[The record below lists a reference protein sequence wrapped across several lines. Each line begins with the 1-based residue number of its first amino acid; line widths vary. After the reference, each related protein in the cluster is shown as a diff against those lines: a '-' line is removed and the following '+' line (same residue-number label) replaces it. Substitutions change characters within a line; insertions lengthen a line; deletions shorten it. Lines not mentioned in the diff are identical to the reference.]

1 MTELLEHL
9 AGRTVIVGSG
19 LAGLMTA
26 LTLAPEPCVI
36 VTRAALGAETS
47 SAWAQG
53 GIAAGMGADDSA
65 ALHLADTLAAG
76 DGLCDPAIAAGIV
89 AEAPAA
95 IAALEQAGVR
105 FDRNGAGKL
114 SLGLEA
120 AHSRR
125 RIVHAEGDG
134 SGAAIVA
141 ALVRAAKQ
149 TPAIS
154 VLEGF
159 EARRILLDDER
170 IAGLLCATPSGGA
183 ILPTSKLV
191 LATGGIGGLYEATT
205 NPMGNF
211 GQGIALAARAG
222 ADLADMEFVQFHPTA
237 LDSRRKPLALVSE
250 AVRGEGALLINERGD
265 RFMARIPGAELAPRD
280 VVARAISAEIA
291 RGGRVFLDAR
301 AALGSRFATRFP
313 VIAALCGEAGID
325 PAADLIPVRPAVH
338 YHMGGVATDANGRS
352 SVPGL
357 WVVGEAAS
365 TGLHGANRLASNSLL
380 EAAVMGMRAAR
391 DISAMPAGSA
401 GAIVA
406 EKLPAPADA
415 SLVRPI
421 VSRHLGVLRNA
432 GALED
437 AIAALLPL
445 AEGNGPAADPAIVAL
460 SIAVFASLR
469 MESRG
474 AHART
479 DFPLKLAQ
487 ANRRQMRLSQALE
500 IARATAPYA
509 FAPRYAL
516 ARSA

>member
-1 MTELLEHL
+1 MTEILEQL

-26 LTLAPEPCVI
+26 LTLAPEPSVI

-53 GIAAGMGADDSA
+53 GIAASMGADDSA

-76 DGLCDPAIAAGIV
+76 DGLCDPAIAAGII

-105 FDRNGAGKL
+105 FDRNAAGEL

-120 AHSRR
+120 AHNRR
-125 RIVHAEGDG
+125 RIVHAEDDG
-134 SGAAIVA
+134 SGAAIIA
-141 ALVRAAKQ
+141 ALIEAVMK

-159 EARRILLDDER
+159 EARRILMDGEQV
-170 IAGLLCATPSGGA
+170 AGLLCMTAKGAA
-183 ILPTSKLV
+183 ILPTSRVV
-191 LATGGIGGLYEATT
+191 LATGGIGGLYDATT

-222 ADLADMEFVQFHPTA
+222 AALADMEFVQFHPTA
-237 LDSRRKPLALVSE
+237 LDSRRRPLALVSE
-250 AVRGEGALLINERGD
+250 AVRGEGALLVNERGE
-265 RFMARIPGAELAPRD
+265 RFMARISGAELAPRD

-301 AALGSRFATRFP
+301 DALGSRFSARFP
-313 VIAALCGEAGID
+313 VISSLCGEAAID
-325 PAADLIPVRPAVH
+325 PAKDLIPVRPAAH

-357 WVVGEAAS
+357 WVAGEAAA

-391 DISAMPAGSA
+391 DISGVPAGAA
-401 GAIVA
+401 GTIFA
-406 EKLPAPADA
+406 ERLPAPADA

-432 GALED
+432 GAIQG

-445 AEGNGPAADPAIVAL
+445 AEGNGPAADPAIVSL
-460 SIAVFASLR
+460 LIAVFASLR

-479 DFPLKLAQ
+479 DFPLKLAN
-487 ANRRQMRLSQALE
+487 ANRRRMCLSDVLE
-500 IARATAPYA
+500 IARATP
-509 FAPRYAL
+509 PYAL

>member
-1 MTELLEHL
+1 MSERLDHL

-26 LTLAPEPCVI
+26 LTLAPEPSVI
-36 VTRAALGAETS
+36 VTRAALGTQTS

-53 GIAAGMGADDSA
+53 GIAAAIGADDSA

-76 DGLCDPAIAAGIV
+76 DGLCDRPVAAGII
-89 AEAPAA
+89 AGAPSA

-105 FDRNGAGKL
+105 FDRNAAGEF

-120 AHSRR
+120 AHKRR

-134 SGAAIVA
+134 SGAAIIA
-141 ALVRAAKQ
+141 ALVRAVAQ
-149 TPAIS
+149 TPTIS

-159 EARRILLDDER
+159 EARRILMDGDEV
-170 IAGLLCATPSGGA
+170 AGLLCATAGGAA
-183 ILPTSKLV
+183 ILPTGKVV
-191 LATGGIGGLYEATT
+191 LATGGIGGLYDATT
-205 NPMGNF
+205 NPLGNF

-237 LDSRRKPLALVSE
+237 LDSRRRPLALVSE
-250 AVRGEGALLINERGD
+250 AVRGEGALLVNERGE

-301 AALGSRFATRFP
+301 DALGSRFAARFP

-325 PAADLIPVRPAVH
+325 PAKDLIPVRPAVH

-357 WVVGEAAS
+357 WVAGEAAS

-391 DISAMPAGSA
+391 DIADMAARTGSPFQS
-401 GAIVA
+401 
-406 EKLPAPADA
+406 ERLPVSPDA

-421 VSRHLGVLRNA
+421 VSRHLGVLRNR
-432 GALED
+432 D
-437 AIAALLPL
+437 AVQDATAALLPL
-445 AEGNGPAADPAIVAL
+445 AESDGPAADPAIVAL
-460 SIAVFASLR
+460 LIAVFAGLR

-479 DFPLKLAQ
+479 DFPLKLADAQ
-487 ANRRQMRLSQALE
+487 RRRMRLSQALE
-500 IARATAPYA
+500 IARATP
-509 FAPRYAL
+509 PYAL